1 MNPQIFTAIQQAI
14 ENPVEQAMD
23 NVISALST
31 YLQSPMLAAFA
42 MYVALIGIAIL
53 RGAVTDTF
61 GDMLGRILKFALIAW
76 VVMNASVYVTYV
88 RDLVHRHPAK

>member
-1 MNPQIFTAIQQAI
+1 MNPQIFTTIQQAV
-14 ENPVEQAMD
+14 EVPVERAMD

-61 GDMLGRILKFALIAW
+61 GDMLGRILNCLGGHERLGL
-76 VVMNASVYVTYV
+76 
-88 RDLVHRHPAK
+88 RDLRPRPLHRHAAK